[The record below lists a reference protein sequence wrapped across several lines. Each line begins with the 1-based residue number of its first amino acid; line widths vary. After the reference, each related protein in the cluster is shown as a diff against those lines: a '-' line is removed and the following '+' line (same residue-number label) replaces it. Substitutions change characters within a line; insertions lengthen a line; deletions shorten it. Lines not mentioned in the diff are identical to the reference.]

1 MTLNISLTT
10 WKAKVLAALVTF
22 AVSGLLVAAAL
33 WYLVIA
39 TLSEERIPVPRE
51 VLAAAVEYFPNSPR
65 LHARLAAA
73 EFYGTERDLANAER
87 HAREAIRLVPNE
99 YTYHLRLALILEAAG
114 NRDAAEQAF
123 RDAHRLAPN
132 YGDVNWRLA
141 NVLVRQGKAKES
153 LDHFR
158 KAAASNPGY
167 LPSAHDLIWN
177 VSGGSVEEVTYL
189 TGANPHAQLL
199 LAQFLLGKGRLDEAV
214 AVYSRLD
221 RAAQRSED
229 ESARFLNQMIA
240 ANHIDAARRLWLKLM
255 TDKPEEAPAVW
266 NGSFEGDITPALA
279 HFDWRVSSN
288 DYARVAVDPNVGRT
302 GSRSLRVVF
311 SGRDTTRLT
320 DQISQLVPV
329 KPGAKYRLECFYKT
343 RELLT
348 PMGPRVVV
356 LDRNFQNVLAAS
368 PELPEGSRDWQQVS
382 LEFTAPP
389 GAVAVVISLQRIPKY
404 DYDNP
409 TRGVV
414 WLDDFTLREQAPA
427 PKEAKEPKESK
438 EQ

>member
-10 WKAKVLAALVTF
+10 WKAKVLAALVTL
-22 AVSGLLVAAAL
+22 AVSGLLVAGAL

-51 VLAAAVEYFPNSPR
+51 VLVAAIEYFPNSPR

-73 EFYGTERDLANAER
+73 EFYSADRDLANAEK
-87 HAREAIRLVPNE
+87 HAREAIRLVPGE

-123 RDAHRLAPN
+123 REAHRLAPN
-132 YGDVNWRLA
+132 YADVNWRLA

-158 KAAASNPGY
+158 KAAAANMAY
-167 LPSAHDLIWN
+167 LPTAHDLIWN
-177 VSGGSVEEVTYL
+177 VSGGSIEEVTYL

-199 LAQFLLGKGRLDEAV
+199 LAQFLLRQGKLDEAV

-221 RAAQRSED
+221 RAAQRGD
-229 ESARFLNQMIA
+229 AESAKFLHQMIA
-240 ANHIDAARRLWLKLM
+240 AGHIDAARRLWLRLM
-255 TDKPEEAPAVW
+255 TDRPEEAPAVW
-266 NGSFEGDITPALA
+266 NGSFEGDITPAFA
-279 HFDWRVSSN
+279 HFDWHVNSN

-311 SGRDTTRLT
+311 SGHDTTRLT
-320 DQISQLVPV
+320 DQIRQVVPV
-329 KPGAKYRLECFYKT
+329 KPGAKYRLECYYKT
-343 RELLT
+343 RELRT
-348 PMGPRVVV
+348 PIGPRVVV

-368 PELPEGSRDWQQVS
+368 NELPEGSRDWQQVS
-382 LEFTAPP
+382 LDFTAPP
-389 GAVAVVISLQRIPKY
+389 GAGAVNISFQRIPKY

-414 WLDDFTLREQAPA
+414 WLDDFTLRELAPA
-427 PKEAKEPKESK
+427 QKEAKETKE
-438 EQ
+438 E